1 MYLSLTSI
9 WQTQPTTA
17 IADSFPGMEAMRPV
31 APQQRQAAVPM
42 QLKNPPKW
50 LKRPVGANFGFGG
63 KLVTFQA
70 VKAPANQQQ
79 QQQEQTTKPQST
91 VSLGKVITE
100 PELVERSLRL
110 ETSLANANMTEFCD
124 SKIGGCENTDDQQVW
139 RFIKAN
145 FGDNPRLDF
154 LDLLG
159 YDPDDVSKKIEDGC
173 GVKVRPPT
181 PEQPLGDAVNDVADR
196 LNNLDTTADKE
207 GAFDTIASQH
217 QGRSPLL
224 SICNINLLELQF
236 LKMSS
241 CEK

>member
-9 WQTQPTTA
+9 LQTQPTTA
-17 IADSFPGMEAMRPV
+17 IADSFPGMEAMQPV
-31 APQQRQAAVPM
+31 APQRQAAVPV
-42 QLKNPPKW
+42 QLRNPPKW

-79 QQQEQTTKPQST
+79 QQQQQPTKPQST

-110 ETSLANANMTEFCD
+110 ETSLANANMSEFCD
-124 SKIGGCENTDDQQVW
+124 SKIGGCENTEDQQVW

-145 FGDNPRLDF
+145 FGSNPRLEF

-159 YDPDDVSKKIEDGC
+159 YNPDDVSKKIEDGC
-173 GVKVRPPT
+173 GVKVRPTT
-181 PEQPLGDAVNDVADR
+181 PAENEAVNDVADR

-207 GAFDTIASQH
+207 GAFDAIASQH
-217 QGRSPLL
+217 QGR
-224 SICNINLLELQF
+224 
-236 LKMSS
+236 
-241 CEK
+241 

>member
-1 MYLSLTSI
+1 M
-9 WQTQPTTA
+9 Q
-17 IADSFPGMEAMRPV
+17 PV
-31 APQQRQAAVPM
+31 ATPQQRQPGGATPGAA

-79 QQQEQTTKPQST
+79 QQGQQPAKPQST

-110 ETSLANANMTEFCD
+110 ETSLANANMSEVCD
-124 SKIGGCENTDDQQVW
+124 SKIGGCESTEDQQVW

-145 FGDNPRLDF
+145 FGDNPRLEF

-159 YDPDDVSKKIEDGC
+159 YNPDDVSKKIEDGC

-181 PEQPLGDAVNDVADR
+181 PPENGDPVSDVADR
-196 LNNLDTTADKE
+196 LDNLDTTADKE
-207 GAFDTIASQH
+207 GAFDAIASQH
-217 QGRSPLL
+217 QER
-224 SICNINLLELQF
+224 E
-236 LKMSS
+236 
-241 CEK
+241 